1 MKNWYLGDGASEVCS
16 KFVALCCHLCQ
27 GKLSVV
33 VQEKLGSMLDKSKR
47 VESMVQQLGTAL
59 AVNNASLAIAQKAA
73 PLAVTDLA
81 TAMVKEF
88 TSLVGVMGRHYALR
102 EGQSLDVSLIKI
114 GHDVPSMICRKP

>member
-16 KFVALCCHLCQ
+16 NFVALCCHLCQ
-27 GKLSVV
+27 GKLSV

-59 AVNNASLAIAQKAA
+59 AVNNSSLATAQEAA
-73 PLAVTDLA
+73 ALAVNDLA

>member
-1 MKNWYLGDGASEVCS
+1 
-16 KFVALCCHLCQ
+16 
-27 GKLSVV
+27 
-33 VQEKLGSMLDKSKR
+33 MLDKSKR

-59 AVNNASLAIAQKAA
+59 AVNNASLATAQKAA

-88 TSLVGVMGRHYALR
+88 TSLAGVMGRHYALR